1 MISYS
6 LILQKSDLLASLY
19 FHIPFCKQRCSYCDF
34 HFSTNLSNTDE
45 MVNAIIHEIKL
56 RKSEIK
62 TPIETIYFGGGTPSL
77 LTLNQLNRIFG
88 TLQEN
93 FDLASVS
100 EITLEANP
108 DDLTDSKLKEFR
120 QTPINRLSIG
130 VQSFFDEDLIL
141 MNRAHRGSEAE
152 NCIKFAQN
160 IGFDNITIDLIYG
173 SSSTTHEMWHQNL
186 QKAVDL
192 AVPHISSYALTVE
205 PKTKLDFDIQQG
217 KIENIDEDVQFL
229 QFKYL
234 QNFLKSNQYI
244 QYEISNFGKKGAF
257 AVHNSNYWKSKKYYG
272 FGPSAHSFDGEN
284 RKWNM
289 ANNAKYIKNIMQ
301 NILPFDL
308 EVLSEKDKYNE
319 MIMIALRTIWG
330 VDENV
335 LKLNFSDK
343 ILTEFQKVKL
353 QLLKEELLI
362 QEGNFVKI
370 PESKKVYTDGI
381 TSKLFYV

>member
-370 PESKKVYTDGI
+370 PEAKKFYTDGI

>member
-1 MISYS
+1 
-6 LILQKSDLLASLY
+6 
-19 FHIPFCKQRCSYCDF
+19 
-34 HFSTNLSNTDE
+34 

-56 RKSEIK
+56 RKYEIE

-77 LTLNQLNRIFG
+77 LSVNQLERIFE

-93 FDLASVS
+93 FDLTTVS

-108 DDLTDSKLKEFR
+108 DDLTDSKLKELR

-130 VQSFFDEDLIL
+130 VQSFFDEDLML
-141 MNRAHRGSEAE
+141 MNRTHRGSEAE
-152 NCIKFAQN
+152 NCIKSAQN
-160 IGFDNITIDLIYG
+160 FGFDNITIDLIYG

-192 AVPHISSYALTVE
+192 AIPHISSYALTVE

-229 QFKYL
+229 QFQYL

-257 AVHNSNYWKSKKYYG
+257 AVHNSNYWKSKKYFG
-272 FGPSAHSFDGEN
+272 FGPSAHSFDGKN

-301 NILPFDL
+301 NILPFYL
-308 EVLSEKDKYNE
+308 EVLSEEDEYNE

-343 ILTEFQKVKL
+343 ILAEYKKVKQ
-353 QLLKEELLI
+353 QLIKEELII
-362 QEGNFVKI
+362 QEGSFIKI
-370 PESKKVYTDGI
+370 PESKKFYTDGI
-381 TSKLFYV
+381 ASKLFYV